1 MSKGSKEYAKA
12 VVKTKEKLAEHVK
25 KHPTKTFVG
34 NKKRVVHKTWLKR
47 VDWKNEAKTLYKVL
61 QGLLNYEL
69 PQHLKDDKDVHGSSR
84 AYYHELCGIREK
96 IMTEMLRSNS
106 RTDGKIKK

>member
-1 MSKGSKEYAKA
+1 MKGSKEA
-12 VVKTKEKLAEHVK
+12 VVKTKEKLASK
-25 KHPTKTFVG
+25 LRPSK
-34 NKKRVVHKTWLKR
+34 
-47 VDWKNEAKTLYKVL
+47 VDWKNEAKTLYRVL

-69 PQHLKDDKDVHGSSR
+69 PQDVHGSSG
-84 AYYHELCGIREK
+84 AYYHELREK

>member
-1 MSKGSKEYAKA
+1 MRLPMKGSKEYAKA
-12 VVKTKEKLAEHVK
+12 VVKTKEKLASRLRPSKV
-25 KHPTKTFVG
+25 
-34 NKKRVVHKTWLKR
+34 KR
-47 VDWKNEAKTLYKVL
+47 VDWKNEAKTLYRVL

-84 AYYHELCGIREK
+84 AYYHELCGIRER
-96 IMTEMLRSNS
+96 MMAEMLHSNS

>member
-1 MSKGSKEYAKA
+1 MKGKKEYAKA
-12 VVKTKEKLAEHVK
+12 VVKTKEKLASK
-25 KHPTKTFVG
+25 LRPSK
-34 NKKRVVHKTWLKR
+34 
-47 VDWKNEAKTLYKVL
+47 VDWKNEAKTLYRVL

-84 AYYHELCGIREK
+84 AYYHELCGIRER
-96 IMTEMLRSNS
+96 MMAEMLHSNS

>member
-1 MSKGSKEYAKA
+1 MKGKKEYAKA
-12 VVKTKEKLAEHVK
+12 VVKTKEKLASK
-25 KHPTKTFVG
+25 LRPSK
-34 NKKRVVHKTWLKR
+34 
-47 VDWKNEAKTLYKVL
+47 VDWKNEAKTLYRVL

-84 AYYHELCGIREK
+84 AYYHELCRIRER
-96 IMTEMLRSNS
+96 IMAEMLHSNS